1 MTWTRHWGI
10 ISSIAVVQ
18 LGILV
23 GYQALLTGGPSAA
36 SAGQVPPPKA
46 SEVPT
51 PTVPITPPIKLPAMI
66 ESAQPLPPA
75 PDFSG
80 PQLVGPGQIVP
91 VGAKEDPLL
100 QVVQPVP
107 PPGVGIPSEYIA
119 LPAPAA
125 KAPGSPWNV
134 ALEIVDG
141 RTRLT
146 AQNGKDVKFTVS
158 CDKLDMQTP
167 RGRIEASGKVKVVSD
182 NLEGTCERLTISWQ
196 DDVVVL
202 EKVQL
207 KCKLEGQAAELNA
220 EQLRLRLNRMVS
232 NAAASDWL
240 GWSAGAK

>member
-36 SAGQVPPPKA
+36 SAGQVPPPKTTDV
-46 SEVPT
+46 VPA
-51 PTVPITPPIKLPAMI
+51 PTVPITPPIKLPAMV
-66 ESAQPLPPA
+66 ESAQPISPA
-75 PDFSG
+75 PG
-80 PQLVGPGQIVP
+80 PQLLDLGQIVP
-91 VGAKEDPLL
+91 VSANQESPPQPALPL
-100 QVVQPVP
+100 P
-107 PPGVGIPSEYIA
+107 PPVQSGFVGGPTPGPVA
-119 LPAPAA
+119 RAPV
-125 KAPGSPWNV
+125 SPWNV

>member
-1 MTWTRHWGI
+1 MTWTRCWGI

-18 LGILV
+18 LGILL

-36 SAGQVPPPKA
+36 SAGQVPPPKTTEVVPA
-46 SEVPT
+46 S
-51 PTVPITPPIKLPAMI
+51 TVAITPPIKLPAMV
-66 ESAQPLPPA
+66 ESAQPISPA
-75 PDFSG
+75 PG
-80 PQLVGPGQIVP
+80 PQLLDPGQIVP
-91 VGAKEDPLL
+91 VSAKEETPPTPGL
-100 QVVQPVP
+100 P
-107 PPGVGIPSEYIA
+107 PPSPVVAIQPPA
-119 LPAPAA
+119 VAVPAPAV

-134 ALEIVDG
+134 ELEIVDG

-167 RGRIEASGKVKVVSD
+167 RGRIEASGKVKVISD

-196 DDVVVL
+196 EDVVVL

-207 KCKLEGQAAELNA
+207 KCKLEGWAAELNA

-232 NAAASDWL
+232 NAATGDWL
-240 GWSAGAK
+240 GWSGGAK

>member
-1 MTWTRHWGI
+1 MTWTRCWGI

-36 SAGQVPPPKA
+36 SAGQVQPKA
-46 SEVPT
+46 AEVPA
-51 PTVPITPPIKLPAMI
+51 PTVPITPPIKLPAMV

-75 PDFSG
+75 PDYSG
-80 PQLVGPGQIVP
+80 PQLLDPGQIVP
-91 VGAKEDPLL
+91 VGAQEATPPQL
-100 QVVQPVP
+100 VQPVP
-107 PPGVGIPSEYIA
+107 PPAVGIQSRTIA
-119 LPAPAA
+119 APAPAP
-125 KAPGSPWNV
+125 KASVSPWNV

-158 CDKLDMQTP
+158 CDKLEMQTP

-196 DDVVVL
+196 EDVLVL

-220 EQLRLRLNRMVS
+220 EQLRLRLNRMVP

-240 GWSAGAK
+240 GWSK

>member
-1 MTWTRHWGI
+1 MTWTRRWGI
-10 ISSIAVVQ
+10 ISSIVVVQ

-36 SAGQVPPPKA
+36 SAGQVPAPKGT
-46 SEVPT
+46 EVPA
-51 PTVPITPPIKLPAMI
+51 PTVPITPPIKLPAMV

-80 PQLVGPGQIVP
+80 PQLLDPGQIVP
-91 VGAKEDPLL
+91 VSAKEATPPQPAL
-100 QVVQPVP
+100 QTLPPVQSGFVPGPTPSPV
-107 PPGVGIPSEYIA
+107 
-119 LPAPAA
+119 A
-125 KAPGSPWNV
+125 KAPVSPWNV

-196 DDVVVL
+196 EDVVVL

-240 GWSAGAK
+240 GWSK